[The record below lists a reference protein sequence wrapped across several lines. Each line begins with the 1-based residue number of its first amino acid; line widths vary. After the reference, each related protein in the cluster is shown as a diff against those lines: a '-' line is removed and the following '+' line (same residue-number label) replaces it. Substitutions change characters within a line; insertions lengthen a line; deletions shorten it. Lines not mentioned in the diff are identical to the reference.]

1 MFTYGQRVKAI
12 SPPDGNTE
20 LVGKTG
26 TIIRIYS
33 PDGCG
38 WVGVDFDER
47 FHDGHVIVDDFGFY
61 KAADSGWN
69 CPIDSL
75 KVITDCFPVGI
86 EDFI

>member
-1 MFTYGQRVKAI
+1 MFVYGQRVKAI

-26 TIIRIYS
+26 TIIRSYS

-38 WVGVDFDER
+38 WVGVDFDEC
-47 FHDGHVIVDDFGFY
+47 FHDGHIIVDDFGFY
-61 KAADSGWN
+61 KAAESGWN

-75 KVITDCFPVGI
+75 KAITDCLPVGI